1 MKYFAEVSIAN
12 VVISVVTADDNETA
26 ENIKKIEKS
35 INTWIETSDELTANR
50 AGVGFTY
57 NPDKNV
63 FYADQPYPSWT
74 LNNTTWKWDPP
85 IPKPVAAELEI
96 WSWNET
102 NKNWENIGYKG

>member
-12 VVISVVTADDNETA
+12 VVIAVVTADDNETS

-50 AGVGFTY
+50 AGIGFIY

-63 FYADQPYPSWT
+63 FYPDQPYPSWT
-74 LNNTTWKWDPP
+74 LNNTTWKWNPP

-96 WSWNET
+96 WSWNEI

>member
-1 MKYFAEVSIAN
+1 MKYFAEVTIAN
-12 VVISVVTADDNETA
+12 VVKSVVAADDNETA

-35 INTWIETSDELTANR
+35 TNTWIETSDELTANR
-50 AGVGFTY
+50 AGVNFTY

-63 FYADQPYPSWT
+63 FYAAQPYPSWT
-74 LNNTTWKWDPP
+74 LNNITWKWDPP

-96 WSWNET
+96 WSWNEI